1 VSDSLLDALVD
12 ICGPGFA
19 RPARTV
25 DQVAGRRAAHV
36 AVPATASAVA
46 ELLRLGP
53 ASFRV
58 RGAGTKIDWG
68 FPPADLDLIVD
79 TGRLNG
85 MWDHRESTAVV
96 AAGTPV
102 SAVQAALALR
112 GQRIAVDPP
121 SARATI
127 GGMLAVN
134 ESGPLR
140 HRFGSP
146 AAQVESVNFV
156 SAAEGSAT
164 AAEASSD
171 GEDGRPGIAEIDGV
185 LTSAVLRLEPLP
197 PARRWVGRAVETPA
211 EVDELVSAVLTQ
223 DVTPSA
229 IEVDLPG
236 AAGGVLA
243 LMLEGTEPEVSAAAD
258 KIAGGWG
265 GGSVV
270 AGSAPSWW
278 GRYPFGPSDVALR
291 IAAHPRHLQAVAYS
305 LRDVSGSAVAIRGS
319 AGVGTVHA
327 VLSRELGAVRIRE
340 IVTAVEQVLLARRG
354 KLAIVSAPVGL
365 AEELPMADRTA
376 LF

>member
-1 VSDSLLDALVD
+1 MTDSLLDALVD

-19 RPARTV
+19 RPARSV
-25 DQVAGRRAAHV
+25 DRIAGRQAAHV

-46 ELLRLGP
+46 DTLRLSD
-53 ASFRV
+53 SFRV

-85 MWDHRESTAVV
+85 LWDHNEATAVV

-102 SAVQAALALR
+102 AAVQAALALR
-112 GQRIAVDPP
+112 GQRLAVDPP
-121 SARATI
+121 SRGATI

-146 AAQVESVNFV
+146 AAQTVSVDYVTASGAVE
-156 SAAEGSAT
+156 
-164 AAEASSD
+164 SSD
-171 GEDGRPGIAEIDGV
+171 GEGGRPGIAEIDGV

-197 PARRWVGRAVETPA
+197 PARRFVGRTVETPA
-211 EVDELVSAVLTQ
+211 EVDELVSAVLAQ
-223 DVTPSA
+223 DVSPSA

-236 AAGGVLA
+236 ATGGVLA
-243 LMLEGTEPEVSAAAD
+243 LLLEGHESEVAGSAD
-258 KIAGGWG
+258 KIAGVWG
-265 GGSVV
+265 GRSVV
-270 AGSAPSWW
+270 TSAAPSWW
-278 GRYPFGPSDVALR
+278 GQYPFQASSDVALR
-291 IAAHPRHLQAVAYS
+291 IAAQPRHLQAVAYS
-305 LRDVSGSAVAIRGS
+305 LRDAAGSAVAIRGS

-327 VLSRELGAVRIRE
+327 VLPSSLGVARVRE
-340 IVTAVEQVLLARRG
+340 ILVALEQVLLARRG
-354 KLAIVSAPVGL
+354 KLAVVSAPPEL
-365 AEELPMADRTA
+365 AVELPMADRRG

>member
-19 RPARTV
+19 RPARSV
-25 DQVAGRRAAHV
+25 DQVAGRHPAHV

-46 ELLRLGP
+46 EVLRLGP
-53 ASFRV
+53 SSFRV

-68 FPPADLDLIVD
+68 RPPAALDLLVD

-85 MWDHRESTAVV
+85 MWDHHGSTAVV
-96 AAGTPV
+96 AAGTPIP
-102 SAVQAALALR
+102 AVQAALALR
-112 GQRIAVDPP
+112 GQRLAVDPP
-121 SARATI
+121 SQQATV

-146 AAQVESVNFV
+146 AAQVVSVNYV
-156 SAAEGSAT
+156 SAAGV
-164 AAEASSD
+164 EASSD

-185 LTSAVLRLEPLP
+185 ITSAVLNLEPLP
-197 PARRWVGRAVETPA
+197 PARRWVGRRVETPA
-211 EVDELVSAVLTQ
+211 EVEEMVALVLAHDIS
-223 DVTPSA
+223 PSA

-243 LMLEGTEPEVSAAAD
+243 LLLEGAESEV
-258 KIAGGWG
+258 AGGAEKLAGIWG
-265 GGSVV
+265 GGAVV
-270 AGSAPSWW
+270 ALSAPSWW

-319 AGVGTVHA
+319 AGVGTVHV
-327 VLSRELGAVRIRE
+327 VLPSELGPVRVRE
-340 IVTAVEQVLLARRG
+340 ILTALEQVLLARRG
-354 KLAIVSAPVGL
+354 KLAIVSAPPEL
-365 AEELPMADRTA
+365 AEQLPMADRTA